1 MRAMILAAGL
11 GTRLKPLTDLT
22 PKALIK
28 IKNFTLLELQIRKL
42 AAAGFNK
49 IVVNVHH
56 HSEMVKDFLEQNTFA
71 GCEIIISDEKD
82 KLLDTG
88 GGLKK
93 ASWFFS
99 DGEPFLVH
107 NVDVLSD
114 IKLDD
119 FYNYHIKSAAIASLA
134 VQQRPSSRYFLVDEK
149 NQLVGWENEKTG
161 KSKVVIEQK
170 GKLRKLAFSGI
181 QIIDPKIFRYF
192 PGAAVFSLVDL
203 YLSAAVKE
211 KIYAFNHSKDRWL
224 DMGKMEN
231 LREAESF
238 L

>member
-11 GTRLKPLTDLT
+11 GTRLKPITDSI
-22 PKALIK
+22 PKALIS
-28 IKNFTLLELQIRKL
+28 IKGQKLLELQIKKL

-71 GCEIIISDEKD
+71 GCEIIISDETD

-114 IKLDD
+114 INLDE

-134 VQQRPSSRYFLVDEK
+134 VQQRPSSRHFLVDEK

-161 KSKVVIEQK
+161 KSKVVIERK
-170 GKLRKLAFSGI
+170 GKVRKLAFSGI

-192 PGAAVFSLVDL
+192 PDAAVFSLVDL

-224 DMGKMEN
+224 DLGKMET
-231 LREAESF
+231 LSEAESY